1 MQAVLGSRRY
11 AVARLRRL
19 GGILL
24 FQELETAIILHMSL
38 YDLDTIAAIATPPGE
53 GGVGIIR
60 ISGSKVWKI
69 ADALFQPLD
78 KVPVSERAH
87 GTFAYGKII
96 NASGSEI
103 DTGLAL
109 VMRAPRSYTCEDVVE
124 IQGHGGAVGMRR
136 ILRRTLEAGARM
148 AEPGEFTKR
157 AFLNGRIDLVQ
168 AEGIFDLIRARSD
181 RAASAALEQ
190 MEGRL
195 SHQFNGIYDAF
206 LEVAA
211 NLETTLD
218 FVEDELP
225 DAVFAGIASRLDK
238 TFQILDQ
245 LLDTWDE
252 GRLLREGA
260 RVVILGRPN
269 AGKSTLLNA
278 LLGFDRAIVS
288 GTAGTTRDSI
298 EEGFV
303 LDGIPLRIIDTAGLR
318 DTECEIEAE
327 GVRRAEAHGEEANLA
342 LYLIDASQP
351 LHEEDR
357 RRLEKL
363 DRDKSIVVLNKMDMG
378 NQISDLNFQ
387 VPDFIKT
394 SLVSGEGVEELKR
407 ALGKKLEKGASLH
420 APAHAVISER
430 HRHLLVLAHQE
441 AKQARTFLNE
451 NVEENAVL
459 AAEHLRS
466 ALEFLGQ
473 VTGRTYHEELLDSVF
488 SRFCIGK

>member
-1 MQAVLGSRRY
+1 
-11 AVARLRRL
+11 
-19 GGILL
+19 
-24 FQELETAIILHMSL
+24 MSL
-38 YDLDTIAAIATPPGE
+38 YDPDTIAAIATPPGE
-53 GGVGIIR
+53 GGVGIVR
-60 ISGSKVWKI
+60 ISGSKVWAI
-69 ADALFQPLD
+69 ADQLFHAVD
-78 KVPVSERAH
+78 GVPVSERTH
-87 GTFAYGKII
+87 GTFAYGRV
-96 NASGSEI
+96 AGAAGEEI

-109 VMRAPRSYTCEDVVE
+109 VMRAPNSYTREDVVE

-136 ILRRTLEAGARM
+136 ILRRALEAGARM

-157 AFLNGRIDLVQ
+157 AFLNGRIDLLQ

-181 RAASAALEQ
+181 RAASAAMEQ
-190 MEGRL
+190 MEGQL
-195 SHQFNGIYDAF
+195 SQQFDGIYEAF

-225 DAVFAGIASRLDK
+225 DDVFSGIANLLDE
-238 TFQILDQ
+238 TFRTLDH

-288 GTAGTTRDSI
+288 STAGTTRDTL
-298 EEGFV
+298 EEGYV

-318 DTECEIEAE
+318 ETDCEIEAE
-327 GVRRAEAHGEEANLA
+327 GVRRAEAHGQEAHLA
-342 LYLIDASQP
+342 IYLVDASQP

-357 RRLEKL
+357 ARLEKL
-363 DRDKSIVVLNKMDMG
+363 DPTKSVVLLNKVDRG
-378 NQISDLNFQ
+378 NQISGSTFPISNF
-387 VPDFIKT
+387 IET
-394 SLVSGEGVEELKR
+394 SLISGTGISELKQ
-407 ALGKKLEKGASLH
+407 AMADTLEKGADLQ
-420 APAHAVISER
+420 APPHAVISER
-430 HRHLLVLAHQE
+430 HRHLLILAHKE
-441 AKQARTFLNE
+441 AKQAREFLNQ

-459 AAEHLRS
+459 ASEHLRA
-466 ALEFLGQ
+466 ALEYLGQ
-473 VTGRTYHEELLDSVF
+473 VTGRVYHEELLESIF

>member
-1 MQAVLGSRRY
+1 MV
-11 AVARLRRL
+11 
-19 GGILL
+19 
-24 FQELETAIILHMSL
+24 
-38 YDLDTIAAIATPPGE
+38 YDSDTIAAIATPPGK

-60 ISGSKVWKI
+60 ISGPEVWRI
-69 ADALFQPLD
+69 ADAIFLALD
-78 KVPVSERAH
+78 HVQVSAREH
-87 GTFAYGKII
+87 GTFAYGKVIDSDGI
-96 NASGSEI
+96 EI

-109 VMRAPRSYTCEDVVE
+109 VMRAPRSYTREDVVE
-124 IQGHGGAVGMRR
+124 IQGHGGVVGMRR
-136 ILRRTLEAGARM
+136 ILRRALDAGARM

-181 RAASAALEQ
+181 RAASAAMEQ
-190 MEGRL
+190 MEGKL
-195 SHQFNGIYDAF
+195 SHQFDAIYEAF

-225 DAVFAGIASRLDK
+225 DDVFSGIANLLDE
-238 TFQILDQ
+238 TFQTLDH

-288 GTAGTTRDSI
+288 STAGTTRDTL
-298 EEGFV
+298 EEGYV
-303 LDGIPLRIIDTAGLR
+303 LDGIPLRITDTAGLR
-318 DTECEIEAE
+318 ETDCEIEAE
-327 GVRRAEAHGEEANLA
+327 GVRRAEAHSKEAHLA
-342 LYLIDASQP
+342 VYLIDASQP

-357 RRLEKL
+357 VRLEKL
-363 DRDKSIVVLNKMDMG
+363 DPTKSVVVLNKVDQG
-378 NQISDLNFQ
+378 KVILD
-387 VPDFIKT
+387 VPGVDA
-394 SLVSGEGVEELKR
+394 SLVNGVGVEELKR
-407 ALGKKLEKGASLH
+407 AMADALEQGADLH
-420 APAHAVISER
+420 APPHAVISER
-430 HRHLLVLAHQE
+430 HRNLLIRAHKE
-441 AKQARTFLNE
+441 ARQARAYLNKD
-451 NVEENAVL
+451 VEEHAVV
-459 AAEHLRS
+459 AVVHLRS

-473 VTGRTYHEELLDSVF
+473 VTGREYHEDLLDNIF

>member
-1 MQAVLGSRRY
+1 
-11 AVARLRRL
+11 
-19 GGILL
+19 
-24 FQELETAIILHMSL
+24 MSF
-38 YDLDTIAAIATPPGE
+38 YYTDTIAAIATPPGE

-60 ISGSKVWKI
+60 ISGPKVWEI
-69 ADALFQPLD
+69 ADQVFQAMD
-78 KVPVSERAH
+78 KVPVSARAH
-87 GTFAYGKII
+87 GTFAYGKVLD
-96 NASGSEI
+96 AEAKEI

-109 VMRAPRSYTCEDVVE
+109 VMRAPHSYTREDVVE

-136 ILRRTLEAGARM
+136 ILRRVLEAGARM

-181 RAASAALEQ
+181 RAASAAMEQ

-195 SHQFNGIYDAF
+195 SQQFDSIYDAF

-225 DAVFAGIASRLDK
+225 DDVFSGIANLLDETFQTLDK
-238 TFQILDQ
+238 

-288 GTAGTTRDSI
+288 STAGTTRDTL
-298 EEGFV
+298 EEGYV

-318 DTECEIEAE
+318 TTACEIEAE
-327 GVRRAEAHGEEANLA
+327 GIRRAEAHRLEAHLA
-342 LYLIDASQP
+342 IYLIDASEP
-351 LHEEDR
+351 LHPEDGA
-357 RRLEKL
+357 RLEKL
-363 DRDKSIVVLNKMDMG
+363 DPAKSIVVLNKVDLG
-378 NQISDLNFQ
+378 NRVSGFKFQ
-387 VPDFIKT
+387 VSSLVET
-394 SLVSGEGVEELKR
+394 SLVKGVGIEDLKR
-407 ALGKKLEKGASLH
+407 AMADTLEKGADLH
-420 APAHAVISER
+420 APPHAVISER
-430 HRHLLVLAHQE
+430 HRHLLILAHKE
-441 AKQARTFLNE
+441 ALQARDYLNE

-459 AAEHLRS
+459 ACEHLRS
-466 ALEFLGQ
+466 ALEYLGQ
-473 VTGRTYHEELLDSVF
+473 VTGRQYHEELLDNIF

>member
-1 MQAVLGSRRY
+1 MY
-11 AVARLRRL
+11 NP
-19 GGILL
+19 
-24 FQELETAIILHMSL
+24 
-38 YDLDTIAAIATPPGE
+38 DTIAAIATPPGE

-60 ISGSKVWKI
+60 LSGSEVWHI
-69 ADALFQPLD
+69 ADEIFQALD
-78 KVPVSERAH
+78 GVSVSEHGH
-87 GTFAYGKII
+87 GTFAYGKVTE
-96 NASGSEI
+96 ADGTEI

-109 VMRAPRSYTCEDVVE
+109 IMRAPKSYTCEDVVE

-136 ILRRTLEAGARM
+136 ILRRALEAGARM

-181 RAASAALEQ
+181 RAASAAIEQ
-190 MEGRL
+190 MEGKL
-195 SHQFNGIYDAF
+195 SKQFDAIYEAF
-206 LEVAA
+206 LEVTA

-225 DAVFAGIASRLDK
+225 DDVFSGIANLLDE
-238 TFQILDQ
+238 TFMSLDN

-288 GTAGTTRDSI
+288 STAGTTRDTL
-298 EEGFV
+298 EEGYV

-318 DTECEIEAE
+318 ETDCEIEAE
-327 GVRRAEAHGEEANLA
+327 GVRRAEAYGEEAHLA
-342 LYLIDASQP
+342 IYLIDASQA
-351 LHEEDR
+351 LDEEDR
-357 RRLEKL
+357 IRLEKL
-363 DRDKSIVVLNKMDMG
+363 SPEKSIVVLNKIDLG
-378 NQISDLNFQ
+378 NQLSSFNFQ
-387 VPDFIKT
+387 VSGFVEA
-394 SLVSGEGVEELKR
+394 SLISGAGISELER
-407 ALGKKLEKGASLH
+407 AMAETLEKGADLH
-420 APAHAVISER
+420 APPHAVISER
-430 HRHLLVLAHQE
+430 HRNLLIRSHEE
-441 AKQARTFLNE
+441 AKQARAYLNE

-459 AAEHLRS
+459 ATEHLRS
-466 ALEFLGQ
+466 ALEYLGQ
-473 VTGRTYHEELLDSVF
+473 VTGRVYHDELLDNIF

>member
-1 MQAVLGSRRY
+1 MPS
-11 AVARLRRL
+11 
-19 GGILL
+19 
-24 FQELETAIILHMSL
+24 FET
-38 YDLDTIAAIATPPGE
+38 DTIAAIATPPGE
-53 GGVGIIR
+53 GGVGVVR
-60 ISGSKVWKI
+60 ISGPKVWGI
-69 ADALFQPLD
+69 ADAVFLALD
-78 KVPVSERAH
+78 NVPVSQRDH
-87 GTFAYGKII
+87 GTFAYGKVLDEDG
-96 NASGSEI
+96 AEI

-109 VMRAPRSYTCEDVVE
+109 VMRAPKSYTCEDVVE

-136 ILRRTLEAGARM
+136 ILRRILDAGARM

-181 RAASAALEQ
+181 RAASAAMEQ
-190 MEGRL
+190 MEGAL
-195 SHQFNGIYDAF
+195 SSQFNIIYDAF

-225 DAVFAGIASRLDK
+225 DDVFSGIAGLLDR
-238 TFQILDQ
+238 TFLSLDN

-269 AGKSTLLNA
+269 TGKSTLLNT

-288 GTAGTTRDSI
+288 STAGTTRDTI

-303 LDGIPLRIIDTAGLR
+303 LDGIPLRIVDTAGLR
-318 DTECEIEAE
+318 ETDCEIEAE
-327 GVRRAEAHGEEANLA
+327 GIRRAEAHSADAHLSV
-342 LYLIDASQP
+342 YLLDASSP
-351 LHEEDR
+351 LHDEDR
-357 RRLEKL
+357 DRLKKL
-363 DRDKSIVVLNKMDMG
+363 DPAKSVLVLNKVDQG
-378 NQISDLNFQ
+378 RKL
-387 VPDFIKT
+387 
-394 SLVSGEGVEELKR
+394 EGIDGVDSCLIRGQGVDSIKR
-407 ALGKKLEKGASLH
+407 AMADTLEQGADLH
-420 APAHAVISER
+420 APPHAVISER
-430 HRHLLVLAHQE
+430 HRNLLILSHRE
-441 AKQARTFLNE
+441 ARDARAFLNQ

-466 ALEFLGQ
+466 ALEYLGQ
-473 VTGRTYHEELLDSVF
+473 VTGRVYHDELLENIF

>member
-1 MQAVLGSRRY
+1 
-11 AVARLRRL
+11 
-19 GGILL
+19 
-24 FQELETAIILHMSL
+24 MSL
-38 YDLDTIAAIATPPGE
+38 YNPDTIAAIATPPGE
-53 GGVGIIR
+53 GGVGIVR
-60 ISGSKVWKI
+60 ISGAEVWRI
-69 ADALFQPLD
+69 ADELFLPLD
-78 KVPVSERAH
+78 KEPVSGREH
-87 GTFAYGKII
+87 GTFAYGKVVE
-96 NASGSEI
+96 ADGSEI

-109 VMRAPRSYTCEDVVE
+109 VMRAPKSYTCEDVVE
-124 IQGHGGAVGMRR
+124 IQGHGGSVGMRR
-136 ILRRTLEAGARM
+136 ILRRALDAGARM

-181 RAASAALEQ
+181 RAAAAAMEQ
-190 MEGRL
+190 MEGKL
-195 SHQFNGIYDAF
+195 SREFDTIYDAF
-206 LEVAA
+206 MEVAA

-225 DAVFAGIASRLDK
+225 DDVFAGIADLMDRTFVALDK
-238 TFQILDQ
+238 

-288 GTAGTTRDSI
+288 STAGTTRDTI

-318 DTECEIEAE
+318 ETDCEIEAE
-327 GVRRAEAHGEEANLA
+327 GIRRAEAHSVEAHLA
-342 LYLIDASQP
+342 VYLLDASQP
-351 LHEEDR
+351 LHTEDR
-357 RRLEKL
+357 KRLERL
-363 DRDKSIVVLNKMDMG
+363 DPERSIVVLNKIDLG
-378 NQISDLNFQ
+378 NESRITDQGSRIVEASLISSKGIN
-387 VPDFIKT
+387 
-394 SLVSGEGVEELKR
+394 ELKQ
-407 ALGKKLEKGASLH
+407 AMEEKLEQGADLQ
-420 APAHAVISER
+420 APPHAVISER
-430 HRHLLVLAHQE
+430 HRQLLLQSHAE
-441 AKQARTFLNE
+441 AKHARAFLNQ

-466 ALEFLGQ
+466 ALEQLGQ
-473 VTGRTYHEELLDSVF
+473 VTGRTYHEELLDNIF

>member
-1 MQAVLGSRRY
+1 MIPR
-11 AVARLRRL
+11 
-19 GGILL
+19 
-24 FQELETAIILHMSL
+24 MSL
-38 YDLDTIAAIATPPGE
+38 YDTDTIAAIATPPGE
-53 GGVGIIR
+53 GGVGIVR
-60 ISGSKVWKI
+60 ISGSKVWNI
-69 ADALFQPLD
+69 ADRIFQALD
-78 KVPVSERAH
+78 NVPVSERDH
-87 GTFAYGKII
+87 GTFAYGKIVG
-96 NASGSEI
+96 ADGSEI

-109 VMRAPRSYTCEDVVE
+109 AMRAPKSYTCEDVVE
-124 IQGHGGAVGMRR
+124 IQGHGGSVGMRR
-136 ILRRTLEAGARM
+136 ILRRALEAGARM

-168 AEGIFDLIRARSD
+168 AEGICDLIRARSD
-181 RAASAALEQ
+181 RAASAAMEQ

-195 SHQFNGIYDAF
+195 SKQVDAIYEAF

-225 DAVFAGIASRLDK
+225 DEVFSGIANRLDE
-238 TFQILDQ
+238 TFRTLDN

-288 GTAGTTRDSI
+288 STAGTTRDTL
-298 EEGFV
+298 EEGFI

-318 DTECEIEAE
+318 ETDCEIEAE
-327 GVRRAEAHGEEANLA
+327 GVRRAEVHGKEAHLSI
-342 LYLIDASQP
+342 YLIDASLP

-357 RRLEKL
+357 IRLEKL
-363 DRDKSIVVLNKMDMG
+363 DPQKSVVVLNKT
-378 NQISDLNFQ
+378 DLGRKIDG
-387 VPDFIKT
+387 VDGIEA
-394 SLVSGEGVEELKR
+394 SLVEGRGIDALKR
-407 ALGKKLEKGASLH
+407 SMADTLEKGAELH
-420 APAHAVISER
+420 APPHAVISER
-430 HRHLLVLAHQE
+430 HRNLLIRSHGE
-441 AKQARTFLNE
+441 AKQARAFLNE

-459 AAEHLRS
+459 AADHLRA
-466 ALEFLGQ
+466 ALEHLGQ
-473 VTGRTYHEELLDSVF
+473 VTGRVYYEDLLDDIF

>member
-1 MQAVLGSRRY
+1 MVFDS
-11 AVARLRRL
+11 
-19 GGILL
+19 
-24 FQELETAIILHMSL
+24 
-38 YDLDTIAAIATPPGE
+38 DTIAAIATPPGE

-60 ISGSKVWKI
+60 LSGSDVWRI
-69 ADALFQPLD
+69 ADQIFRALD
-78 KVPVSERAH
+78 HVSVSEREH
-87 GTFAYGKII
+87 GTFAYGKVID
-96 NASGSEI
+96 ADGTEI

-109 VMRAPRSYTCEDVVE
+109 VMRAPRSYTREDVVE

-136 ILRRTLEAGARM
+136 ILRRVLDAGARM

-181 RAASAALEQ
+181 RAASAAMEQ
-190 MEGRL
+190 MEGKL
-195 SHQFNGIYDAF
+195 SHQFDATYEAF

-225 DAVFAGIASRLDK
+225 DDVFSGIAHLLDV
-238 TFQILDQ
+238 TFQALDS

-288 GTAGTTRDSI
+288 STAGTTRDTL
-298 EEGFV
+298 EEGYV
-303 LDGIPLRIIDTAGLR
+303 LDGIPLRITDTAGLR
-318 DTECEIEAE
+318 ETDCEIEAE
-327 GVRRAEAHGEEANLA
+327 GVRRAEAHSREAHLA
-342 LYLIDASQP
+342 IYLLDASQP

-357 RRLEKL
+357 ERLDKL
-363 DRDKSIVVLNKMDMG
+363 DPAKSVVVLNKIDQG
-378 NQISDLNFQ
+378 KVIQDVQ
-387 VPDFIKT
+387 GVEA
-394 SLVSGEGVEELKR
+394 SLVNGIGVEELKR
-407 ALGKKLEKGASLH
+407 AMADTLEKGADLNV
-420 APAHAVISER
+420 PPHAVISER
-430 HRHLLVLAHQE
+430 HRNLLIRSHKE
-441 AKQARTFLNE
+441 AQQARAFLNE

-473 VTGRTYHEELLDSVF
+473 VTGREYHEDLLDNIF

>member
-1 MQAVLGSRRY
+1 MPR
-11 AVARLRRL
+11 
-19 GGILL
+19 
-24 FQELETAIILHMSL
+24 MSL
-38 YDLDTIAAIATPPGE
+38 YDSETIAAIATPPGE
-53 GGVGIIR
+53 GGVGIVR
-60 ISGSKVWKI
+60 ISGPQVWVI
-69 ADALFQPLD
+69 ADELFQPLD
-78 KVPVSERAH
+78 QTPVSKREH
-87 GTFAYGKII
+87 GTFAYGKVVE
-96 NASGSEI
+96 ADGSEI

-109 VMRAPRSYTCEDVVE
+109 VMRAPKSYTREDVVE

-136 ILRRTLEAGARM
+136 ILRRALDAGARM

-181 RAASAALEQ
+181 RAASAAMEQ
-190 MEGRL
+190 MEGKL
-195 SHQFNGIYDAF
+195 SQRFGSIYDAF
-206 LEVAA
+206 MEVAA

-225 DAVFAGIASRLDK
+225 DEVFSGIATLLDE
-238 TFQILDQ
+238 TFQTLDE

-278 LLGFDRAIVS
+278 MLGFDRAIVS
-288 GTAGTTRDSI
+288 STAGTTRDTI

-318 DTECEIEAE
+318 ETDCEIEAE
-327 GVRRAEAHGEEANLA
+327 GIRRAEAHGEEAHLA
-342 LYLIDASQP
+342 IYLIDASQP
-351 LHEEDR
+351 LHEDDR
-357 RRLEKL
+357 ARLEKL
-363 DRDKSIVVLNKMDMG
+363 DSDKSVVVLNKVDQGM
-378 NQISDLNFQ
+378 Q
-387 VPDFIKT
+387 VSTVDGVEA
-394 SLVSGEGVEELKR
+394 SLVSGQGIDELKR
-407 ALGKKLEKGASLH
+407 AMGAVLERGADLT
-420 APAHAVISER
+420 APPHAVISER
-430 HRHLLVLAHQE
+430 HRNLLIRAHRE
-441 AKQARTFLNE
+441 AKQAREFLNE

-473 VTGRTYHEELLDSVF
+473 VTGRVYHEELLDNIF

>member
-1 MQAVLGSRRY
+1 
-11 AVARLRRL
+11 
-19 GGILL
+19 
-24 FQELETAIILHMSL
+24 MSL
-38 YDLDTIAAIATPPGE
+38 YEPDTIAAIATPPGE
-53 GGVGIIR
+53 GGVGIVR
-60 ISGSKVWKI
+60 ISGPDVWTI
-69 ADALFQPLD
+69 VDALFAALD
-78 KVPVSERAH
+78 KVPVSRREH
-87 GTFAYGKII
+87 GTFAYGKVLDG
-96 NASGSEI
+96 NGSEI

-109 VMRAPRSYTCEDVVE
+109 VMRAPKSYTCEDVVE

-136 ILRRTLEAGARM
+136 ILRRALEVGARM

-181 RAASAALEQ
+181 RAASAAMEQ

-195 SHQFNGIYDAF
+195 SRKFDSIYDAF

-225 DAVFAGIASRLDK
+225 DDVFSGIAGLLDR
-238 TFQILDQ
+238 TFLELDE

-278 LLGFDRAIVS
+278 LLGFNRAIVS
-288 GTAGTTRDSI
+288 STAGTTRDTI

-318 DTECEIEAE
+318 ATDCEIEAE
-327 GVRRAEAHGEEANLA
+327 GIRRAEAHGQEAHLA
-342 LYLIDASQP
+342 IYLIDASMP
-351 LHEEDR
+351 LHEEDQI
-357 RRLEKL
+357 RLAKL
-363 DRDKSIVVLNKMDMG
+363 DPAKSVVVLNKVDQG
-378 NQISDLNFQ
+378 RT
-387 VPDFIKT
+387 V
-394 SLVSGEGVEELKR
+394 EGVDGVEACLINGNGIDNLKR
-407 ALGKKLEKGASLH
+407 AMAETLEKGTDLH
-420 APAHAVISER
+420 APPHAVISER
-430 HRHLLVLAHQE
+430 HRQLLVKSHRE
-441 AKQARTFLNE
+441 AKKARDFLRE

-459 AAEHLRS
+459 ACEHLRS

-473 VTGRTYHEELLDSVF
+473 VTGRVYHEELLDNIF

>member
-1 MQAVLGSRRY
+1 
-11 AVARLRRL
+11 
-19 GGILL
+19 
-24 FQELETAIILHMSL
+24 MSL
-38 YDLDTIAAIATPPGE
+38 YNPDTIAAIATPPGE
-53 GGVGIIR
+53 GGVGIVR
-60 ISGSKVWKI
+60 ISGPDVWAI
-69 ADALFQPLD
+69 SDALFRPLD
-78 KVPVSERAH
+78 KTPVSQRDH
-87 GTFAYGKII
+87 GTFAYGKVVD
-96 NASGSEI
+96 SDGSEI

-109 VMRAPRSYTCEDVVE
+109 VMRAPKSYTCEDVVE

-136 ILRRTLEAGARM
+136 ILRRVLEAGARM

-157 AFLNGRIDLVQ
+157 AFLNGRIDLLQ

-181 RAASAALEQ
+181 RAASAAMEQ
-190 MEGRL
+190 MEGKL
-195 SHQFNGIYDAF
+195 SQQFDGIYDAF

-225 DAVFAGIASRLDK
+225 DDVFSGIADLLDR
-238 TFQILDQ
+238 TFSDLDS

-288 GTAGTTRDSI
+288 STAGTTRDTI

-318 DTECEIEAE
+318 ETDCEIEAE
-327 GVRRAEAHGEEANLA
+327 GIRRAEAHSEEAHLSI
-342 LYLIDASQP
+342 YLIDASQP
-351 LHEEDR
+351 VDEEDR
-357 RRLEKL
+357 MRLEKL
-363 DRDKSIVVLNKMDMG
+363 DPERIVIVLNKVDQG
-378 NQISDLNFQ
+378 NLMSDFEFPLPDPVYASLISGQ
-387 VPDFIKT
+387 
-394 SLVSGEGVEELKR
+394 GVGELKK
-407 ALGKKLEKGASLH
+407 AMAESLEKGADLQ
-420 APAHAVISER
+420 APPHAVISER
-430 HRHLLVLAHQE
+430 HRQLLIQSHRE
-441 AKQARTFLNE
+441 ARQARDYLDK

-473 VTGRTYHEELLDSVF
+473 VTGRMYHEELLDNIF

>member
-1 MQAVLGSRRY
+1 
-11 AVARLRRL
+11 
-19 GGILL
+19 
-24 FQELETAIILHMSL
+24 MSL
-38 YDLDTIAAIATPPGE
+38 YNEDTIAAIATPPGE
-53 GGVGIIR
+53 GGVGIVR
-60 ISGSKVWKI
+60 ISGPKVWMI
-69 ADALFQPLD
+69 ADALFQPMD
-78 KVPVSERAH
+78 QVPVSARGH
-87 GTFAYGKII
+87 GTFAYGKVV
-96 NASGSEI
+96 NADGSEI

-109 VMRAPRSYTCEDVVE
+109 VMRAPKSYTCEDVVE

-136 ILRRTLEAGARM
+136 ILRRALDAGARM

-157 AFLNGRIDLVQ
+157 AFLNGRIDLLQ

-181 RAASAALEQ
+181 RAASAAMEQ

-195 SHQFNGIYDAF
+195 SSRFNAIYDAF

-225 DAVFAGIASRLDK
+225 DDVFSGIAGLLDR
-238 TFQILDQ
+238 TFLTLDA

-278 LLGFDRAIVS
+278 LLGYDRAIVS
-288 GTAGTTRDSI
+288 STAGTTRDTI

-318 DTECEIEAE
+318 ATDCEIEAE
-327 GVRRAEAHGEEANLA
+327 GIRRAEAHGLEAHLA
-342 LYLIDASQP
+342 IYLVDASEP

-357 RRLEKL
+357 QRIAKL
-363 DRDKSIVVLNKMDMG
+363 DPRRSIVVLNKTDRG
-378 NQISDLNFQ
+378 N
-387 VPDFIKT
+387 VVGVAGVEA
-394 SLVSGEGVEELKR
+394 SLLSGRGVEELKR
-407 ALGKKLEKGASLH
+407 AMAVVLEQGADLG
-420 APAHAVISER
+420 APPHAVISER
-430 HRHLLVLAHQE
+430 HRNLLIRAHRE
-441 AKQARTFLNE
+441 ARQAREFLNE

-473 VTGRTYHEELLDSVF
+473 VTGRIYHDELLESIF

>member
-1 MQAVLGSRRY
+1 
-11 AVARLRRL
+11 
-19 GGILL
+19 
-24 FQELETAIILHMSL
+24 MSL
-38 YDLDTIAAIATPPGE
+38 YETDTIAAIATPPGE
-53 GGVGIIR
+53 GGVGIVR
-60 ISGSKVWKI
+60 ISGSRVWEI
-69 ADALFQPLD
+69 ADKIFLAQD
-78 KVPVSERAH
+78 AVPVSKREH
-87 GTFAYGKII
+87 GTFAYGKVVD
-96 NASGSEI
+96 ADGSEI

-109 VMRAPRSYTCEDVVE
+109 VMRAPKSYTCEDVVE

-136 ILRRTLEAGARM
+136 ILRRALEAGARM

-181 RAASAALEQ
+181 RAATAAMEQ

-195 SHQFNGIYDAF
+195 SKQFDATYDAF

-225 DAVFAGIASRLDK
+225 DDVFAGIAKLLDE
-238 TFQILDQ
+238 TFQTLDG

-288 GTAGTTRDSI
+288 STAGTTRDTI

-303 LDGIPLRIIDTAGLR
+303 LDGIPLRVIDTAGLR
-318 DTECEIEAE
+318 ETDCEIEAE
-327 GVRRAEAHGEEANLA
+327 GIRRAEAHGAEAHLA
-342 LYLIDASQP
+342 IYLIDASQP
-351 LHEEDR
+351 LHDEDR
-357 RRLEKL
+357 TRIEKL
-363 DRDKSIVVLNKMDMG
+363 DPQKSVVVLSKV
-378 NQISDLNFQ
+378 DLGRKLEG
-387 VPDFIKT
+387 VDGIEA
-394 SLVSGEGVEELKR
+394 SLVSGEGVNELKR
-407 ALGKKLEKGASLH
+407 AMAEVLEKGADLH
-420 APAHAVISER
+420 APPHAVISER
-430 HRHLLVLAHQE
+430 HRNLLIRAHRE
-441 AKQARTFLNE
+441 ARQAREFLNE

-466 ALEFLGQ
+466 ALDFLGQ
-473 VTGRTYHEELLDSVF
+473 VTGRVYHDEL
-488 SRFCIGK
+488 

>member
-1 MQAVLGSRRY
+1 
-11 AVARLRRL
+11 
-19 GGILL
+19 
-24 FQELETAIILHMSL
+24 MSACTE
-38 YDLDTIAAIATPPGE
+38 DTIAAIATPPGE
-53 GGVGIIR
+53 GGVGIVR
-60 ISGSKVWKI
+60 ISGPKVWKI

-78 KVPVSERAH
+78 GVPVSARGH
-87 GTFAYGKII
+87 GTFAYGKVI
-96 NASGSEI
+96 NADGSEI

-109 VMRAPRSYTCEDVVE
+109 VMRAPKSYTCEDVVE

-136 ILRRTLEAGARM
+136 ILRRALEAGARM

-157 AFLNGRIDLVQ
+157 AFLNGRIDLLQ

-181 RAASAALEQ
+181 RAASAAMEQ
-190 MEGRL
+190 MEGKL
-195 SHQFNGIYDAF
+195 SAQFNAIYDAF

-225 DAVFAGIASRLDK
+225 DDVFSGIAGLLDR
-238 TFQILDQ
+238 TFQTLDS

-269 AGKSTLLNA
+269 AGKSTLLNT

-288 GTAGTTRDSI
+288 STAGTTRDTI

-318 DTECEIEAE
+318 ATDCEIEAE
-327 GVRRAEAHGEEANLA
+327 GIRRAEAHSAEAHLA
-342 LYLIDASQP
+342 IYLVDASAP
-351 LHEEDR
+351 LHAEDQAR
-357 RRLEKL
+357 IGKL
-363 DRDKSIVVLNKMDMG
+363 DPQKSIVVLNKVDQG
-378 NQISDLNFQ
+378 NQ
-387 VPDFIKT
+387 VAGCDFRVSSMVEA
-394 SLVSGEGVEELKR
+394 SLIAGKGIDELKR
-407 ALGKKLEKGASLH
+407 AMAAALEKGADLQ
-420 APAHAVISER
+420 APPHAVISER
-430 HRHLLVLAHQE
+430 HRNLLIRAHREARLA
-441 AKQARTFLNE
+441 RCFLNE

-459 AAEHLRS
+459 ATEHLRS

-473 VTGRTYHEELLDSVF
+473 VTGRVYHDELLESIF

>member
-1 MQAVLGSRRY
+1 
-11 AVARLRRL
+11 
-19 GGILL
+19 
-24 FQELETAIILHMSL
+24 MSL
-38 YDLDTIAAIATPPGE
+38 YETDTIAAIATPPGD

-60 ISGSKVWKI
+60 ISGPEVWSI
-69 ADALFQPLD
+69 ADQVFTAMD
-78 KVPVSERAH
+78 RIPVSRRDH
-87 GTFAYGKII
+87 GTFAYGRVLDE
-96 NASGSEI
+96 AGEEI

-109 VMRAPRSYTCEDVVE
+109 IMRAPKSYTCEDVVE

-136 ILRRTLEAGARM
+136 ILRRVLDAGARM

-157 AFLNGRIDLVQ
+157 AFLNGRIDLLQ
-168 AEGIFDLIRARSD
+168 AEGIFDMIRARSD

-195 SHQFNGIYDAF
+195 SRRFDAIYDAF

-225 DAVFAGIASRLDK
+225 DDVFAGIAQLMDRTFRDLDA
-238 TFQILDQ
+238 

-269 AGKSTLLNA
+269 AGKSTLLNT
-278 LLGFDRAIVS
+278 LLGFERAIVS
-288 GTAGTTRDSI
+288 STAGTTRDTI

-318 DTECEIEAE
+318 ITDCEIEAE
-327 GVRRAEAHGEEANLA
+327 GIRRAEAHGQEAHLA
-342 LYLIDASQP
+342 IYLVDASVP

-357 RRLEKL
+357 ARLQKL
-363 DRDKSIVVLNKMDMG
+363 DPDRSVVVLNKVDQG
-378 NQISDLNFQ
+378 CRVLRDEWPSANIVES
-387 VPDFIKT
+387 
-394 SLVSGEGVEELKR
+394 SLIRGSGIEELKR
-407 ALGKKLEKGASLH
+407 AMAEQLERGADLQ
-420 APAHAVISER
+420 APPHAVISER
-430 HRHLLVLAHQE
+430 HRQLLVQAHRE
-441 AKQARTFLNE
+441 ARQARTFLDQ

-459 AAEHLRS
+459 ASEHLRT
-466 ALEFLGQ
+466 ALEYLGQ
-473 VTGRTYHEELLDSVF
+473 VTGRVYHEELLDSIF